1 MNNTLIGKTF
11 LRLGLVSFG
20 GPTAHIGYFRDE
32 FVKEK
37 KWLLEDDF
45 SSLLAICQALPGPT
59 SSQMVF
65 SIGLKKGGFLAAYI
79 ALIAFSFPSVF
90 LMILLGLGYSLNLLF
105 LSQSTI
111 TAVSVVA
118 IPVVGMAVFSMFR
131 NFCSSNLE
139 KIYFF
144 VLTII
149 LIFFDLFYYPAIILI
164 ASWLAGT
171 SFYKKSDMNI
181 KTQPLIENI
190 NKYLVYGSLI
200 AGIFVFIQLNF
211 LLVGSIYPSLK
222 NLFNSGFLIFGGG
235 HVVLPLLHDW
245 FVDQEIISSNEFF
258 LGYGFAQAIPG
269 PLFSFASYLGT
280 VASGPLVSEK
290 ILMGLLYLF
299 ALYGST
305 LFLTPLALYMW
316 VSIEKIPVFLSGI
329 KAVNIAVSAI
339 LCSCFL
345 KLVLPSIITGYDS
358 LVFLGMSVFLIYW
371 FKAPIWGIVIL
382 LGAVG
387 YGFGMISG

>member
-65 SIGLKKGGFLAAYI
+65 SIGLKKGGFLTAYI
-79 ALIAFSFPSVF
+79 ALIAFSLPSVF
-90 LMILLGLGYSLNLLF
+90 LMILLGLGYSQNVLF
-105 LSQSTI
+105 QSQTTI
-111 TAVSVVA
+111 SAVSVVA

-144 VLTII
+144 VLTI
-149 LIFFDLFYYPAIILI
+149 LLTFFDLFYYPAIILI
-164 ASWLAGT
+164 ASWLAGAF
-171 SFYKKSDMNI
+171 FYKKSDMNI

-290 ILMGLLYLF
+290 ILMGLVYLF

-345 KLVLPSIITGYDS
+345 KIVLPSIITGYDS
-358 LVFLGMSVFLIYW
+358 LVFLGMSMFLIYW

>member
-65 SIGLKKGGFLAAYI
+65 SIGLKKGGFLTAYI
-79 ALIAFSFPSVF
+79 ALIAFSLPSVF

-139 KIYFF
+139 KIYFS
-144 VLTII
+144 VLTVL
-149 LIFFDLFYYPAIILI
+149 LIFFDLFYYPTIILI
-164 ASWLAGT
+164 ASWLTGAF
-171 SFYKKSDMNI
+171 FYKKSDMNI

-222 NLFNSGFLIFGGG
+222 HLFNSGFLIFGGG

-280 VASGPLVSEK
+280 VATGPLVSEK
-290 ILMGLLYLF
+290 ILMGLVYLF

>member
-1 MNNTLIGKTF
+1 MNYTFIGKTF

-164 ASWLAGT
+164 ASWLAGV

-290 ILMGLLYLF
+290 ILMGLVYLF

>member
-79 ALIAFSFPSVF
+79 ALIAFSLPSVF
-90 LMILLGLGYSLNLLF
+90 LMILLGLGYSLNPLF

-118 IPVVGMAVFSMFR
+118 IPVVGMAVFSKFR

-139 KIYFF
+139 KMYFF

-164 ASWLAGT
+164 ASWLGGA

-290 ILMGLLYLF
+290 ILMGLVYLF

>member
-1 MNNTLIGKTF
+1 MNYTLIGKTF

-65 SIGLKKGGFLAAYI
+65 SIGLKKGGFLTAYI
-79 ALIAFSFPSVF
+79 ALIAFSLPSVF

-144 VLTII
+144 VLTI
-149 LIFFDLFYYPAIILI
+149 LLTFFDLFYYPAIILI
-164 ASWLAGT
+164 ASWLAGAF
-171 SFYKKSDMNI
+171 FYKKSDMNI

-269 PLFSFASYLGT
+269 PLFSFASYLGA

-290 ILMGLLYLF
+290 ILMGLVYLF

>member
-65 SIGLKKGGFLAAYI
+65 SIGLKKGGFLTAYI

-144 VLTII
+144 VLTI
-149 LIFFDLFYYPAIILI
+149 LLTFFELFYYPAIILI
-164 ASWLAGT
+164 ASWLVGA

-290 ILMGLLYLF
+290 ILMGLVYLF

>member
-65 SIGLKKGGFLAAYI
+65 SIGLKKGGFLTAYI
-79 ALIAFSFPSVF
+79 ALIAFSLPSVF
-90 LMILLGLGYSLNLLF
+90 LMILLGLGYSLNLFF

-118 IPVVGMAVFSMFR
+118 IPVVGTAVFSMFR
-131 NFCSSNLE
+131 SFCSSNSE

-164 ASWLAGT
+164 ASWLTGA

-181 KTQPLIENI
+181 KNQPLIENI

-280 VASGPLVSEK
+280 VATGPLVSEK
-290 ILMGLLYLF
+290 ILMGLVYLF

-371 FKAPIWGIVIL
+371 FKAPIWGIVVL

>member
-164 ASWLAGT
+164 ASWLAGA
-171 SFYKKSDMNI
+171 SFYKKLDMNI

-290 ILMGLLYLF
+290 ILMGLIYLF

-329 KAVNIAVSAI
+329 KAVNIAVSSI

-387 YGFGMISG
+387 YGFGIISG

>member
-65 SIGLKKGGFLAAYI
+65 SIGLKKGGFLTAYI
-79 ALIAFSFPSVF
+79 ALIAFSLPSVF
-90 LMILLGLGYSLNLLF
+90 LMILLGLGYSLNLFF

-118 IPVVGMAVFSMFR
+118 IPVVGTAVFSMFR
-131 NFCSSNLE
+131 SFCISNFE
-139 KIYFF
+139 KICFF
-144 VLTII
+144 VLTI
-149 LIFFDLFYYPAIILI
+149 LLTFFELFYYPAIILI
-164 ASWLAGT
+164 ASWLAGA
-171 SFYKKSDMNI
+171 SFYEKSDMNI

-211 LLVGSIYPSLK
+211 LLVGSIYPSLN

-290 ILMGLLYLF
+290 ILMGLVYLF

>member
-37 KWLLEDDF
+37 KWLFEDDF

-65 SIGLKKGGFLAAYI
+65 SIGLKKGGFLTAYI

-90 LMILLGLGYSLNLLF
+90 LMMLLGLGYSLNLLF

-131 NFCSSNLE
+131 NFCSSNFE

-144 VLTII
+144 VLTI
-149 LIFFDLFYYPAIILI
+149 LLTFFDLFYYPAIILI
-164 ASWLAGT
+164 ASWLAGAF
-171 SFYKKSDMNI
+171 FYDKSDMNR

-200 AGIFVFIQLNF
+200 VGIFVFIQLNF
-211 LLVGSIYPSLK
+211 LLIGSIYPSLK
-222 NLFNSGFLIFGGG
+222 HLFNSGFLIFGGG

-269 PLFSFASYLGT
+269 PLFSFASYLGII
-280 VASGPLVSEK
+280 ASGPLVSEK
-290 ILMGLLYLF
+290 ILMGLVYLF

-316 VSIEKIPVFLSGI
+316 VRIEKLPVFLSGI
-329 KAVNIAVSAI
+329 KAVNIAVSAL

-358 LVFLGMSVFLIYW
+358 LVFLGISVFLIYW
-371 FKAPIWGIVIL
+371 FNTPIWGIVII

-387 YGFGMISG
+387 YGLGAFNL

>member
-11 LRLGLVSFG
+11 IRLGLVSFG

-131 NFCSSNLE
+131 NFCISNLE

-164 ASWLAGT
+164 ASWLAGA
-171 SFYKKSDMNI
+171 SFYEKSDMNI

-290 ILMGLLYLF
+290 ILMGLIYLF

-382 LGAVG
+382 LGAIG
-387 YGFGMISG
+387 YGFGIISG

>member
-144 VLTII
+144 VLTIL

-164 ASWLAGT
+164 ASWLAGA
-171 SFYKKSDMNI
+171 SFYEKSDMNI

-290 ILMGLLYLF
+290 ILMGLVYLF

>member
-164 ASWLAGT
+164 ASWSAGAF
-171 SFYKKSDMNI
+171 FYKKPDMNI

-290 ILMGLLYLF
+290 ILIGLVYLF

-387 YGFGMISG
+387 YGFGMISR

>member
-144 VLTII
+144 VLTI
-149 LIFFDLFYYPAIILI
+149 LLTFFDLFYYPAIILI
-164 ASWLAGT
+164 VSWLAGAF
-171 SFYKKSDMNI
+171 FYKKSDMNI

-290 ILMGLLYLF
+290 ILMGLVYLF

>member
-65 SIGLKKGGFLAAYI
+65 SIGLKKGGFLTAYI

-111 TAVSVVA
+111 TAVSAVA

-131 NFCSSNLE
+131 NFCSCNFE

-144 VLTII
+144 VLTI
-149 LIFFDLFYYPAIILI
+149 LLTFFDLFYYPAIILI
-164 ASWLAGT
+164 ASWLAGA
-171 SFYKKSDMNI
+171 SFYKKSDMKI

-190 NKYLVYGSLI
+190 NKYLVYG
-200 AGIFVFIQLNF
+200 
-211 LLVGSIYPSLK
+211 
-222 NLFNSGFLIFGGG
+222 
-235 HVVLPLLHDW
+235 
-245 FVDQEIISSNEFF
+245 
-258 LGYGFAQAIPG
+258 
-269 PLFSFASYLGT
+269 
-280 VASGPLVSEK
+280 
-290 ILMGLLYLF
+290 
-299 ALYGST
+299 
-305 LFLTPLALYMW
+305 
-316 VSIEKIPVFLSGI
+316 
-329 KAVNIAVSAI
+329 
-339 LCSCFL
+339 
-345 KLVLPSIITGYDS
+345 
-358 LVFLGMSVFLIYW
+358 
-371 FKAPIWGIVIL
+371 
-382 LGAVG
+382 
-387 YGFGMISG
+387 

>member
-1 MNNTLIGKTF
+1 MNYTLIGKTF

-32 FVKEK
+32 LVKEK

-65 SIGLKKGGFLAAYI
+65 SIGLKKGGFLTAYI
-79 ALIAFSFPSVF
+79 ALIAFSLPSVF

-144 VLTII
+144 VLTM
-149 LIFFDLFYYPAIILI
+149 LLTFFDLFYYPAIILI
-164 ASWLAGT
+164 ASWLAGAF
-171 SFYKKSDMNI
+171 FYKKSDMNI

-290 ILMGLLYLF
+290 ILMGLVYLF

>member
-105 LSQSTI
+105 LSQTTI

-164 ASWLAGT
+164 ASWLAGA
-171 SFYKKSDMNI
+171 SFYIKSDMNI

-290 ILMGLLYLF
+290 ILMGLVYLF

-358 LVFLGMSVFLIYW
+358 LVFLGISVFLIYW

>member
-37 KWLLEDDF
+37 KWLFEDDF

-65 SIGLKKGGFLAAYI
+65 SIGLKKGGFLSAYI

-118 IPVVGMAVFSMFR
+118 IPVVGMAVFSMFS
-131 NFCSSNLE
+131 NFCRSNFE
-139 KIYFF
+139 KFYFF
-144 VLTII
+144 VLTI
-149 LIFFDLFYYPAIILI
+149 LLTFFDLFYYPAIILI
-164 ASWLAGT
+164 ASWLAGAF
-171 SFYKKSDMNI
+171 FYDKSDMNR

-200 AGIFVFIQLNF
+200 VGIFVFIQLNF
-211 LLVGSIYPSLK
+211 LLIGSTYPSLK
-222 NLFNSGFLIFGGG
+222 HLFNSGFLIFGGG

-269 PLFSFASYLGT
+269 PLFSFASYLGII
-280 VASGPLVSEK
+280 ASGPLVSEK
-290 ILMGLLYLF
+290 ILMGLVYLF

-316 VSIEKIPVFLSGI
+316 VRIEKLPVFLSGI

-358 LVFLGMSVFLIYW
+358 LVFLGISVFLIYW
-371 FKAPIWGIVIL
+371 FNTPIWGIVIL
-382 LGAVG
+382 LCAVG
-387 YGFGMISG
+387 YGLGAFNL

>member
-90 LMILLGLGYSLNLLF
+90 LMILLGLGYSLNLFF

-118 IPVVGMAVFSMFR
+118 IPVVGTAVFSMFR
-131 NFCSSNLE
+131 SFCSSNSE

-164 ASWLAGT
+164 VSWLAGA

-181 KTQPLIENI
+181 KNQPLIENI

-269 PLFSFASYLGT
+269 PLFSFASYLGII
-280 VASGPLVSEK
+280 ASGPLVPEK
-290 ILMGLLYLF
+290 ILMGLVYLL

-316 VSIEKIPVFLSGI
+316 VRIEKLPVFLSGI

-358 LVFLGMSVFLIYW
+358 LVFLGISFFLIYW
-371 FKAPIWGIVIL
+371 FNTPIWGIVIL
-382 LGAVG
+382 LGTVG
-387 YGFGMISG
+387 YGLGAFNL

>member
-37 KWLLEDDF
+37 KWLSEDDF

-65 SIGLKKGGFLAAYI
+65 SIGLKKGGFLTAYI

-131 NFCSSNLE
+131 NFCRRNLE
-139 KIYFF
+139 KILFF

-149 LIFFDLFYYPAIILI
+149 LILFDLFYYPAIILI
-164 ASWLAGT
+164 ASWLAGA
-171 SFYKKSDMNI
+171 SFYKKSDMKI

-290 ILMGLLYLF
+290 ILMGLVYLF

-371 FKAPIWGIVIL
+371 FTVPIWGIVIL

>member
-1 MNNTLIGKTF
+1 MNYTFIGKTF

-105 LSQSTI
+105 LSQTTI
-111 TAVSVVA
+111 SAVSVVA

-144 VLTII
+144 VLTIL

-164 ASWLAGT
+164 ASWLIGA

-290 ILMGLLYLF
+290 ILMGLVYLF

-358 LVFLGMSVFLIYW
+358 LVFLGMSMFLIYW

>member
-1 MNNTLIGKTF
+1 
-11 LRLGLVSFG
+11 
-20 GPTAHIGYFRDE
+20 
-32 FVKEK
+32 
-37 KWLLEDDF
+37 
-45 SSLLAICQALPGPT
+45 
-59 SSQMVF
+59 
-65 SIGLKKGGFLAAYI
+65 
-79 ALIAFSFPSVF
+79 
-90 LMILLGLGYSLNLLF
+90 MILLGLGYSLNLLF

-149 LIFFDLFYYPAIILI
+149 LIFFDLFYYPVIILI
-164 ASWLAGT
+164 ASWLAGA

-181 KTQPLIENI
+181 KTQPLIKNI

-280 VASGPLVSEK
+280 VATGPLVSEK
-290 ILMGLLYLF
+290 ILMGLVYLF

-358 LVFLGMSVFLIYW
+358 LVFLGMSMFLIYW

>member
-65 SIGLKKGGFLAAYI
+65 SIGLKKGGFLTAYI

-164 ASWLAGT
+164 ASWLAGA
-171 SFYKKSDMNI
+171 SFYNKSDMNI

-290 ILMGLLYLF
+290 ILMGLVYLF

-329 KAVNIAVSAI
+329 KAVNIAVLSI

>member
-32 FVKEK
+32 FVKGK

-144 VLTII
+144 VLTIL

-164 ASWLAGT
+164 ASWLAGA
-171 SFYKKSDMNI
+171 SFYEKSDMNI

-290 ILMGLLYLF
+290 ILMGLVYLF

>member
-149 LIFFDLFYYPAIILI
+149 LIFFDLFYYSAIILI
-164 ASWLAGT
+164 ASWLAGAF
-171 SFYKKSDMNI
+171 FYKKSYMNI

-290 ILMGLLYLF
+290 ILMGLVYLF
-299 ALYGST
+299 ALY
-305 LFLTPLALYMW
+305 
-316 VSIEKIPVFLSGI
+316 
-329 KAVNIAVSAI
+329 
-339 LCSCFL
+339 
-345 KLVLPSIITGYDS
+345 
-358 LVFLGMSVFLIYW
+358 
-371 FKAPIWGIVIL
+371 
-382 LGAVG
+382 
-387 YGFGMISG
+387 

>member
-131 NFCSSNLE
+131 NFCSSNFE

-144 VLTII
+144 VLTI
-149 LIFFDLFYYPAIILI
+149 LLTFFDLFYYPAIILI
-164 ASWLAGT
+164 ASWLAGA
-171 SFYKKSDMNI
+171 FLYKKSDMNI

-190 NKYLVYGSLI
+190 NKYLVNGSII

-290 ILMGLLYLF
+290 ILMGLVYLF

-345 KLVLPSIITGYDS
+345 KLVLPSIITGYGS
-358 LVFLGMSVFLIYW
+358 LVFLGISVFLIYW

-387 YGFGMISG
+387 YGFGMING

>member
-164 ASWLAGT
+164 ASWLAGA
-171 SFYKKSDMNI
+171 SFYEKSDMNI

-290 ILMGLLYLF
+290 ILMGLVYLF

>member
-144 VLTII
+144 VLTIL

-164 ASWLAGT
+164 ASWLAGA
-171 SFYKKSDMNI
+171 SFYEKSDMNI

-290 ILMGLLYLF
+290 ILMGLVYLF

-387 YGFGMISG
+387 YGFGMISR

>member
-144 VLTII
+144 VLTIF
-149 LIFFDLFYYPAIILI
+149 LIFFD
-164 ASWLAGT
+164 
-171 SFYKKSDMNI
+171 
-181 KTQPLIENI
+181 
-190 NKYLVYGSLI
+190 
-200 AGIFVFIQLNF
+200 
-211 LLVGSIYPSLK
+211 
-222 NLFNSGFLIFGGG
+222 
-235 HVVLPLLHDW
+235 
-245 FVDQEIISSNEFF
+245 
-258 LGYGFAQAIPG
+258 
-269 PLFSFASYLGT
+269 
-280 VASGPLVSEK
+280 
-290 ILMGLLYLF
+290 
-299 ALYGST
+299 
-305 LFLTPLALYMW
+305 
-316 VSIEKIPVFLSGI
+316 
-329 KAVNIAVSAI
+329 
-339 LCSCFL
+339 
-345 KLVLPSIITGYDS
+345 
-358 LVFLGMSVFLIYW
+358 
-371 FKAPIWGIVIL
+371 
-382 LGAVG
+382 
-387 YGFGMISG
+387 

>member
-65 SIGLKKGGFLAAYI
+65 SIGLKKGGFLTAYI

-164 ASWLAGT
+164 ASWLAGAF
-171 SFYKKSDMNI
+171 FYKKLDMNI

-211 LLVGSIYPSLK
+211 LFVGSIYPSLK
-222 NLFNSGFLIFGGG
+222 HLFNSGFLIFGGG

-245 FVDQEIISSNEFF
+245 FVDQEIISTNEFF

-290 ILMGLLYLF
+290 ILLGLVYLF

-387 YGFGMISG
+387 YGFGMISR

>member
-65 SIGLKKGGFLAAYI
+65 SIGLKKGGFLTAYI

-118 IPVVGMAVFSMFR
+118 IPVVGMAVFSTFR

-149 LIFFDLFYYPAIILI
+149 LIFFDLFYYPATILI
-164 ASWLAGT
+164 ASWLAGAF
-171 SFYKKSDMNI
+171 FYKKSDMNI

-222 NLFNSGFLIFGGG
+222 HLFNSGFLIFGGG

-258 LGYGFAQAIPG
+258 LGYGFAQAMPG

-280 VASGPLVSEK
+280 IASGPLVLEK
-290 ILMGLLYLF
+290 ILMGFVYLF

-305 LFLTPLALYMW
+305 LFLTPLALHIW

-329 KAVNIAVSAI
+329 KAVNIAVSAL

-345 KLVLPSIITGYDS
+345 KVLLPSVITGYDS
-358 LVFLGMSVFLIYW
+358 FVFLGMSVFLIYW
-371 FKAPIWGIVIL
+371 FNAPMWGIVIL

-387 YGFGMISG
+387 YGFGMISW

>member
-105 LSQSTI
+105 LSQTTI

-139 KIYFF
+139 KTHFF
-144 VLTII
+144 VLTI
-149 LIFFDLFYYPAIILI
+149 LLTFFDLFYYPSIILI
-164 ASWLAGT
+164 ASWLAGAF
-171 SFYKKSDMNI
+171 FYDKSDMNC

-190 NKYLVYGSLI
+190 NKYLVYGSSI

-280 VASGPLVSEK
+280 VATGPLVSEK
-290 ILMGLLYLF
+290 ILIGLVYLF

-345 KLVLPSIITGYDS
+345 KLVFPSIITGYDS
-358 LVFLGMSVFLIYW
+358 LVFLGMSMFLIYW

>member
-65 SIGLKKGGFLAAYI
+65 SIGLKKGGFLTAYI
-79 ALIAFSFPSVF
+79 ALIAFSLPSVF

-131 NFCSSNLE
+131 SFCSSNLE

-164 ASWLAGT
+164 ASWLAGAF
-171 SFYKKSDMNI
+171 FYKKSDMNI

-200 AGIFVFIQLNF
+200 AGIFVFIHFNF
-211 LLVGSIYPSLK
+211 LLVGSRYPSLK

-290 ILMGLLYLF
+290 ILMGLVYLF

>member
-1 MNNTLIGKTF
+1 
-11 LRLGLVSFG
+11 
-20 GPTAHIGYFRDE
+20 
-32 FVKEK
+32 
-37 KWLLEDDF
+37 
-45 SSLLAICQALPGPT
+45 
-59 SSQMVF
+59 
-65 SIGLKKGGFLAAYI
+65 
-79 ALIAFSFPSVF
+79 
-90 LMILLGLGYSLNLLF
+90 
-105 LSQSTI
+105 
-111 TAVSVVA
+111 
-118 IPVVGMAVFSMFR
+118 
-131 NFCSSNLE
+131 
-139 KIYFF
+139 
-144 VLTII
+144 
-149 LIFFDLFYYPAIILI
+149 
-164 ASWLAGT
+164 
-171 SFYKKSDMNI
+171 MNI
-181 KTQPLIENI
+181 KNQPLIENI

-290 ILMGLLYLF
+290 ILMGLVYLF

-358 LVFLGMSVFLIYW
+358 LVFLGMIVFLIYW